1 MNALDQYTTIISL
14 AVAWG
19 DMDALNHVN
28 NAVYFKYFESA
39 RLAFMEEI
47 DCWKLLGK
55 EGIAPVLASTSAR
68 YKIPLTYPDTID
80 VGARISE
87 VGNDRFTQEYAIYSH
102 THRRIASLG
111 NALVVTVD
119 SQSGRKTRLPT
130 ELKTALEKCIGH

>member
-1 MNALDQYTTIISL
+1 
-14 AVAWG
+14 
-19 DMDALNHVN
+19 MDALKHVN

-47 DCWKLLGK
+47 DGWKLLQK
-55 EGIAPVLASTSAR
+55 EGVAPVLASTSAR

-87 VGNDRFTQEYAIYSH
+87 VGDDRFLQEYAIYSH
-102 THRRIASLG
+102 THQRIAARG
-111 NALVVTVD
+111 NALVVTVN

-130 ELKTALEKCIGH
+130 KLKTALENCIGH